1 MKKHLS
7 YLLCAA
13 MVCSLAACGGKEAE
27 VSTEGQSQETT
38 QAAKEETTK
47 AEETKAEEGIYTPG
61 TYTGEANGYG
71 GKVTVTVT
79 VDASSITDVTI
90 EGASETPAIGGA
102 ALEELAGQ
110 IKDAQGADIDGV
122 AGATMTSTGVKT
134 AAENALNQAMGKEET
149 AEKGALTDG
158 VYSVTSTGYSWTGM
172 ISADV
177 AIKDN
182 KIETITI
189 TEEHESDTAEI
200 GKTAF
205 DILIPRIIDSQSLA
219 VDAVSGATATSNGIK
234 SCVSEAITMAGGDP
248 AQWQTPV
255 EKKTDTVKLEGY
267 DVIVVGLG
275 GSGIAA
281 YCAAAQ
287 EGVSVFGIEKAAKLG
302 GQSATVTGPMVI
314 DSKAPAFK
322 DIEFANPDD
331 VYQVW
336 LDYVESDEK
345 ADIIHQAVYNS
356 GPYLD
361 YYIDNFGFEFDGMIL
376 SFAKPEWSQFWTRY
390 VGENGTTNIFGAN
403 KTYQFNRAMDT
414 AKAFNE
420 KNDYL
425 LELDAQELILEGDK
439 PVGVKAVLYDGTT
452 YEIYGS
458 SIVLAT
464 GGYIGDDSLVQ
475 ENFGTTLNTVA
486 ATIND
491 GAGIKMGQSAG
502 GTTYNMAVDPMIHIL
517 QIPNLIKNDDLTPDQ
532 KAVLS
537 ALALVQGEKTI
548 SIDGEVL
555 DLNAIGTTNICS
567 IPGYRYYVV
576 YSQEQIDSYKETGL
590 TENFAAATSMFM
602 GQGGEVVTGTPV
614 EDMDTI
620 LDMGIQYKNV
630 LKGSSIKDLAQQM
643 GCDEATL
650 SKALGGEDTTY
661 YAVIA
666 SGYTYGT
673 VGGLDVDVNMH
684 VLKENGTAIENL
696 FAVGTDSMGVENIEG
711 KPYTPWGGQAQSWT
725 FVSGYLGGKAAA
737 GHPAAE

>member
-1 MKKHLS
+1 MKKRLNC
-7 YLLCAA
+7 LICAA
-13 MVCSLAACGGKEAE
+13 MLSCITACGGKEAE
-27 VSTEGQSQETT
+27 VQTEETTT
-38 QAAKEETTK
+38 QAAKEDTTQA
-47 AEETKAEEGIYTPG
+47 AENQENLYTPG

-71 GKVTVTVT
+71 GKVSVTIT

-90 EGASETPAIGGA
+90 EGADETPTIGGA
-102 ALEELAGQ
+102 ALEELASQ
-110 IKDAQGADIDGV
+110 AKDAQGWEIDGV
-122 AGATMTSTGVKT
+122 TGATMTSNAVKT
-134 AAENALNQAMGKEET
+134 ALQSALNQAMGKEDS
-149 AEKGALTDG
+149 AEKTALTDG

-177 AIKDN
+177 TIKDG
-182 KIETITI
+182 KIEDVTI

-200 GKTAF
+200 GRTAF
-205 DILIPRIIDSQSLA
+205 DLLIPRLIESQSLA
-219 VDAVSGATATSNGIK
+219 VDSISGATATSNGIK

-255 EKKTDTVKLEGY
+255 EKKNDTVQLDGY

-275 GSGIAA
+275 GSGISA
-281 YCAAAQ
+281 YCAAAE
-287 EGVSVFGIEKAAKLG
+287 EGAAVFGIEKAAKLG

-314 DSKAPAFK
+314 RSKAPAFK
-322 DIEFANPDD
+322 DTEFANPDD

-345 ADIIHQAVYNS
+345 ADIIHEAVYNS
-356 GPYLD
+356 GTYLD
-361 YYIDNFGFEFDGMIL
+361 YYIENFDFEFDGMIM

-390 VGENGTTNIFGAN
+390 VGENGSTNIFGAN
-403 KTYQFNRAMDT
+403 KTYQYNRAIEK

-420 KNDYL
+420 KNDYM
-425 LELDAQELILEGDK
+425 LELSATELIFDSDQA
-439 PVGVKAVLYDGTT
+439 VGVKAVRYDGTT
-452 YEIYGS
+452 YEIYGD
-458 SIVLAT
+458 SIILAT
-464 GGYIGDDSLVQ
+464 GGYIGDDSLVK

-502 GTTYNMAVDPMIHIL
+502 GATYNMAVDPMIHIL

-537 ALALVQGEKTI
+537 ALALVSGEKTI
-548 SIDGEVL
+548 SIDGEAL

-576 YSQEQIDSYKETGL
+576 YTQEQMDSYKENGL
-590 TENFAAATSMFM
+590 TENFATATSMFM
-602 GQGGEVVTGTPV
+602 GQGGEFSTGTPI

-620 LDMGIQYKNV
+620 LDMGIQYKNI
-630 LKGSSIKDLAQQM
+630 LKGSIKELAEQI
-643 GCDEATL
+643 GCEEATL
-650 SKALGGEDTTY
+650 SQALGGEDTTY

-666 SGYTYGT
+666 AGYTYGT
-673 VGGLDVDVNMH
+673 VGGLDVNVSMN
-684 VLKENGTAIENL
+684 VLKADGSPIENL
-696 FAVGTDSMGVENIEG
+696 FAVGTDSMGVENIER
-711 KPYTPWGGQAQSWT
+711 KPYTPWGGQAHSWT

-737 GHPAAE
+737 KYGISK